1 MRQWIGPVI
10 FCAAVWIG
18 AAVRAQDV
26 PGASS
31 PSSTDFFAAAA
42 KTDALLASSEP
53 LLADQYTADPY
64 QTAEQPGP
72 QEPQV
77 NNGGAHL
84 GLDFAYMNRYV
95 YRGLDHD
102 LVATHG
108 NSLNLVFEGKL
119 SFDLGSYPH
128 PFVGLFT
135 DIYDADPVSRF
146 QEIRPYAGADW
157 DLRPFDFVV
166 QEISYIYPQREQYNI
181 PEVDARITLDDSL
194 LFNTDEPIL
203 SPYVLGAYAYQKEQ
217 GWYVETGLKHD
228 FVFEDY
234 GLTIT
239 AQSAVAW
246 ISGLHQQFVFI
257 NTIKST
263 GWQHFEVGLSASYS
277 LNHLLNVSTRFG
289 EFDVIG
295 FGFYDEKLSANITA
309 TDVLWSGVG
318 MAFKY

>member
-18 AAVRAQDV
+18 AAVMAQDI
-26 PGASS
+26 PDASS
-31 PSSTDFFAAAA
+31 PSSTGFFAAAA
-42 KTDALLASSEP
+42 KTDAMLASSEP

-64 QTAEQPGP
+64 QTVEQPGP

-217 GWYVETGLKHD
+217 GWYVQTGLKHD

-246 ISGLHQQFVFI
+246 ISGLQKHRLATFRSRLVRFLFPEP
-257 NTIKST
+257 SP
-263 GWQHFEVGLSASYS
+263 ER
-277 LNHLLNVSTRFG
+277 LNAVR
-289 EFDVIG
+289 
-295 FGFYDEKLSANITA
+295 
-309 TDVLWSGVG
+309 
-318 MAFKY
+318 